1 MNPVLISAQDC
12 SPPASSCPPPINSL
26 LTISL
31 IETGVFTLKSSP
43 HHVAIL
49 LSAGLGTSGQH
60 RCFSLLIREK
70 ILKQEVSPRSIL
82 LVLHGQAK
90 RVLTRLPVEE
100 TQDPGSRWED
110 PLEKEMASHI
120 NILAWKIPWTKQPGG
135 LQSMGVTKNQ
145 TRLSTHKHV
154 GNCTAPY

>member
-1 MNPVLISAQDC
+1 MNPVQISAQDC
-12 SPPASSCPPPINSL
+12 SPPATSCPPPITSL

-60 RCFSLLIREK
+60 RCFSLLIRE

-82 LVLHGQAK
+82 LVLHGQTE
-90 RVLTRLPVEE
+90 RVLIRLPVEE
-100 TQDPGSRWED
+100 TQDPGSSWED
-110 PLEKEMASHI
+110 PLEKEMASHT
-120 NILAWKIPWTKQPGG
+120 NILAWKIPWTEEPGR
-135 LQSMGVTKNQ
+135 LQSMGSQ
-145 TRLSTHKHV
+145 RV
-154 GNCTAPY
+154 GHD

>member
-1 MNPVLISAQDC
+1 MNPVQISAQDY
-12 SPPASSCPPPINSL
+12 SPHASSCPPPITSL

-43 HHVAIL
+43 HHMAIL

-70 ILKQEVSPRSIL
+70 ILKWKVSPRSIS

-90 RVLTRLPVEE
+90 RMLSRLLVEE
-100 TQDPGSRWED
+100 MKDPGSSWED
-110 PLEKEMASHI
+110 PLEKEMAAYS
-120 NILAWKIPWTKQPGG
+120 NILAWKLPWTEESGG
-135 LQSMGVTKNQ
+135 L
-145 TRLSTHKHV
+145 
-154 GNCTAPY
+154 